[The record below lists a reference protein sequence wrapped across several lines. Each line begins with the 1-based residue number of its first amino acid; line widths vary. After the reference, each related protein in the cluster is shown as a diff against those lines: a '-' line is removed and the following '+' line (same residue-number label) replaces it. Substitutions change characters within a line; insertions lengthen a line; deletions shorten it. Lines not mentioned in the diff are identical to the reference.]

1 MVFLWLAY
9 VILARFQ
16 QQKEMVLIVSIK
28 LYFKNFQFLIF
39 VVCVLNPEQR
49 KFFMAWLCFFS
60 IFLLF
65 LTIEIG
71 PFGPTPNKFC
81 ANCNVSCFCQGI

>member
-16 QQKEMVLIVSIK
+16 QQKEMVLVVFIK

-49 KFFMAWLCFFS
+49 KFFMAWLFFFNFPS
-60 IFLLF
+60 F
-65 LTIEIG
+65 
-71 PFGPTPNKFC
+71 
-81 ANCNVSCFCQGI
+81 SDH